1 VATRA
6 DLAVV
11 STARDQASTLLRHRS
26 GSLTG
31 SAKAG
36 SGVPGGRRRR
46 ARRRVRR
53 EEADGGGGAWRVATR
68 RAAAVR
74 WSGEEGRAMPDPD
87 TVRTDNPEVVRLLMA
102 HEIAKAAAALSV
114 DAYNRG
120 PRADVEAYLAVFD
133 TVYTAI
139 RATSASGRPVAPEED
154 VQKGGQAG

>member
-53 EEADGGGGAWRVATR
+53 EEAE
-68 RAAAVR
+68 R

-102 HEIAKAAAALSV
+102 HEIAKAAASLSV

-120 PRADVEAYLAVFD
+120 ARTDVEKYLAVFD

-139 RATSASGRPVAPEED
+139 RATAASARPAAAPEED
-154 VQKGGQAG
+154 VQKGGQGG